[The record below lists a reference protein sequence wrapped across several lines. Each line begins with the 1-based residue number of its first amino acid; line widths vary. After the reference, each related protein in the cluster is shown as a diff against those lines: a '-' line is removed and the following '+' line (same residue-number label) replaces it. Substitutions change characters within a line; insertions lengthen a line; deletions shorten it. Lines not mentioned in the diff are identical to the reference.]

1 MKLVTVMLLVCAF
14 SLTLLVL
21 FPKTHP
27 NAKAAK
33 RSALTLFGECKDF
46 GPNEE
51 GACDHPACGT
61 TVVMENT
68 GVFSGNGTYS
78 LDLRSTACKS
88 NPPGCIENTYN
99 YLARVNDNT
108 CCDLDNDGYYGS
120 QCDGTDCDDGN
131 ANKYP
136 GNQEVCDGIDNN
148 CNGQTD
154 EVDQDQDGYTACN
167 SDCDDTDPNVHP
179 GVDPCGMCSGTSDQN
194 CNGIDDYWE
203 CYQDPN
209 WPCAPSSPIV
219 IDVQGNGFNLTN
231 AMGGVNFDLNSDG
244 TKERLSW
251 TAPNSDD
258 AWLALDR
265 NNNGLIDNGQELFGN
280 FTPQPTPPPG
290 VAKNGFLALAEY
302 DKPSNGGNND
312 GQIDSRDAIFT
323 SLRLWQDTNHNGISE
338 ATELRTLRV
347 VGLAVLDLDY
357 KESRRKDQY
366 GNWFRYRAKVKDVQ
380 GAQLGRWAWDVILLK
395 GR

>member
-14 SLTLLVL
+14 SLTLLAL

-27 NAKAAK
+27 NAKVAK
-33 RSALTLFGECKDF
+33 RSALTLFGDCKDF

-51 GACDHPACGT
+51 SACDHPACGT
-61 TVVMENT
+61 TVVMENN
-68 GVFSGNGTYS
+68 GNFSGNGTYS
-78 LDLRSTACKS
+78 LAMRSTDCKG
-88 NPPGCIENTYN
+88 NPPGCVEFNYS
-99 YLARVNDNT
+99 YLARVDDNT

-120 QCDGTDCDDGN
+120 QCEGTDCDDTN

-136 GNQEVCDGIDNN
+136 GNEEVCDGIDNN

-154 EVDQDQDGYTACN
+154 EGFDQDQDGWKTCN
-167 SDCDDTDPNVHP
+167 GDCDDYNAEINPA
-179 GVDPCGMCSGTSDQN
+179 VDPCVFCGNLVADKN
-194 CNGIDDYWE
+194 CNNIDDYWE
-203 CYQDPN
+203 CQ
-209 WPCAPSSPIV
+209 WSCQSPIV

-231 AMGGVNFDLNSDG
+231 AITGVNFDLNSDG
-244 TKERLSW
+244 RKERLSW

-265 NNNGLIDNGQELFGN
+265 NSNGLVDNGQELFGN
-280 FTPQPTPPPG
+280 FTPQPQPPPS
-290 VAKNGFLALAEY
+290 VLRNGFLALAEY
-302 DKPSNGGNND
+302 DKPSKGGNND

-338 ATELRTLRV
+338 PTELRTLTA
-347 VGLAVLDLDY
+347 VGLATLDLDY
-357 KESRRKDQY
+357 KESKRVDQH
-366 GNWFRYRAKVKDVQ
+366 GNSFKYRAKVKDVS
-380 GAQLGRWAWDVILLK
+380 GAQVGRWAWDVFLVR